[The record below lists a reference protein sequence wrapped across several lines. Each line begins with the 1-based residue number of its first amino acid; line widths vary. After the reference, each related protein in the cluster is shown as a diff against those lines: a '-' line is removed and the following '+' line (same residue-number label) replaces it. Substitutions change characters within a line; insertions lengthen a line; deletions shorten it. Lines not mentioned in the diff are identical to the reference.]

1 MRSFY
6 ACILIAPTLF
16 LMSCSSSN
24 SFEQHTAIATTQ
36 PMAPRA
42 FLILDTPG
50 ATFSPSPWVDA
61 NGNLWLFGGYG
72 PASGANGNLNDLWM
86 YMP

>member
-24 SFEQHTAIATTQ
+24 SFEQHTAVATTQ

-42 FLILDTPG
+42 FLILETRRGQLFRPTRGSMLTAIFGSLADTAQPLAQT
-50 ATFSPSPWVDA
+50 AT
-61 NGNLWLFGGYG
+61 
-72 PASGANGNLNDLWM
+72 
-86 YMP
+86 